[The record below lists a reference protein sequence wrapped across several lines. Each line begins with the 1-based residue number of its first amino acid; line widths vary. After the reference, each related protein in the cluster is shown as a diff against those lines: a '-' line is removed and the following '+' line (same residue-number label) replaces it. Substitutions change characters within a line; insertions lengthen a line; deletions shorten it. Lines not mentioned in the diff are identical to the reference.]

1 MSPSHALHLVDR
13 PDQAAR
19 LLKPVRL
26 QILKCLATG
35 DSAAGVARR
44 LSLPRQKVNYHL
56 RQLEQA
62 GLLELVEERRRG
74 NCTERVLRAR
84 ATRWVVDPA
93 VFGGA
98 PPDAEGV
105 VDQFSSSHLAS
116 LAAQAVREIAELR
129 RRADAEGKRVGT
141 LSMQSEVR
149 FASAES
155 RKAFTEELGRVFA
168 RLVSRY
174 HDAGASG
181 GRTFRFAALAWPKPS
196 PPKEDR

>member
-1 MSPSHALHLVDR
+1 MQDVEVIEDPAAASVALDPMR
-13 PDQAAR
+13 SR
-19 LLKPVRL
+19 LLSE
-26 QILKCLATG
+26 LATPA
-35 DSAAGVARR
+35 SAATLAER
-44 LSLPRQKVNYHL
+44 LGLPRQKVNYHL
-56 RQLEQA
+56 RQLEQS

-129 RRADAEGKRVGT
+129 RRADAAGKRVGT